1 MNNFF
6 LYKLIHLI
14 ANKDIYSNWL
24 TPEQFELELQS
35 KNIRLIRNILG
46 LPERYQPGTAVGP
59 SATRVNEIDLLPFL
73 VVKKV
78 PLTNQETELPDW
90 YYINDFY
97 TTDSMAPEIISQQE
111 VGTRINNPIRKATK
125 EYPFAM
131 IIESGLKVWPSTT
144 EEITVSYY
152 RKPNEPTFLTTV
164 NTATGELEYDEDSEE
179 LEWADHNKLD
189 ITHMILQDFGVNTGR
204 QEVSQLAH
212 KLVETGK

>member
-1 MNNFF
+1 MTNFF

-14 ANKDIYSNWL
+14 ANKDVYSNWL

-59 SATRVNEIDLLPFL
+59 SATRTSEIDLLPFL
-73 VVKKV
+73 VVKEV
-78 PLTNQETELPDW
+78 PLVNQETELPDW

-97 TTDSMAPEIISQQE
+97 TTDSLAPEIISQQE
-111 VGTRINNPIRKATK
+111 MGTRVNNPIRKGTK

-131 IIESGLKVWPSTT
+131 IVENGLKVWPVTV
-144 EEITVSYY
+144 EDITISYY
-152 RKPNEPTFLTTV
+152 RKPNEPTFLTSV
-164 NTATGELEYDEDSEE
+164 NTTTGELEYDEDSEE

-189 ITHMILQDFGVNTGR
+189 IAHMILQDFGVNTGR
-204 QEVSQLAH
+204 QEVSQLAQ